1 MNRDPSLKATPSS
14 RTSTTG
20 VASSDGDCITHG
32 YSNDRPSGVC
42 DIDLLA
48 LNVYTDSL
56 LAQVISPMGYINIH
70 TLMMN
75 DPRSVDDEFFMKNGL
90 EGR

>member
-1 MNRDPSLKATPSS
+1 LP
-14 RTSTTG
+14 
-20 VASSDGDCITHG
+20 
-32 YSNDRPSGVC
+32 
-42 DIDLLA
+42 A

-90 EGR
+90 DGR